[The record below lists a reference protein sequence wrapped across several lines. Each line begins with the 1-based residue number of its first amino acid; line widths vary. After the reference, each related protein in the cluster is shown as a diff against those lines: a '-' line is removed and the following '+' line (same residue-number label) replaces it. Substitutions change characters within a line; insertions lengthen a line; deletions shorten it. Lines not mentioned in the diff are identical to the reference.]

1 MLLLSSVNFSPSLI
15 CRTCWNWPL
24 YFWSMDVVVVLRLA
38 VCWALNDK
46 LEKGLADETSGAVKS
61 SRLAK
66 RGSRSSKPPSSTLFC
81 KCRTVET
88 RFHELSVDE
97 EALCTLNNCVK
108 DEENIFWGFF
118 FGLGWWK
125 MRGSFARSAFLQLA
139 CHPKASWTQKMST
152 LSWIQLSPDVLKE
165 SLNILETMISWWL
178 LTILYLRLIIDAT
191 GDDNLV
197 IYAQESNPYSRWAR
211 QPLINLFVFRVLEF
225 FESWYDAIRICKGF
239 LKPQWT

>member
-1 MLLLSSVNFSPSLI
+1 MLISLPSGNPSLNCPT
-15 CRTCWNWPL
+15 CRNWPL

-97 EALCTLNNCVK
+97 EALLCTLNYCVK
-108 DEENIFWGFF
+108 DEENIFLGF

-125 MRGSFARSAFLQLA
+125 MRGLFARSAFLQLA
-139 CHPKASWTQKMST
+139 CHPKASWTQKMS
-152 LSWIQLSPDVLKE
+152 WIQLSPDVLKE
-165 SLNILETMISWWL
+165 SLNILETMIFWCL
-178 LTILYLRLIIDAT
+178 LTISYQRLLIAAMQLETII
-191 GDDNLV
+191 
-197 IYAQESNPYSRWAR
+197 W
-211 QPLINLFVFRVLEF
+211 LFMPKNR
-225 FESWYDAIRICKGF
+225 IRI
-239 LKPQWT
+239 LVEHDSH

>member
-1 MLLLSSVNFSPSLI
+1 MLISLPSGNPSLNCPT
-15 CRTCWNWPL
+15 CRNWPL

-97 EALCTLNNCVK
+97 EALLCTLNYCVK
-108 DEENIFWGFF
+108 DEENIFLRLF

-139 CHPKASWTQKMST
+139 CHPKASWTIKMTT

-165 SLNILETMISWWL
+165 SLNILEIMISWCL
-178 LTILYLRLIIDAT
+178 LTVSYQWLSKSLQMETIIWLFMPKNRIPILVEHD
-191 GDDNLV
+191 
-197 IYAQESNPYSRWAR
+197 SH
-211 QPLINLFVFRVLEF
+211 
-225 FESWYDAIRICKGF
+225 
-239 LKPQWT
+239 